1 MKMTTFESEEAKGI
15 MMALLD
21 SLRGEVEGKEGDDF
35 AEVAFQAGKFES
47 DASGDS
53 AYGLGAVILTRDR
66 DVIDTL
72 QQFLED
78 TLRTWSS
85 AGTQPKPN
93 VKDGP

>member
-1 MKMTTFESEEAKGI
+1 MKMTTFDTDEAKNI
-15 MMALLD
+15 MIALLD
-21 SLRGEVEGKEGDDF
+21 SLSKEVSSQEGDDVP
-35 AEVAFQAGKFES
+35 EVAFQMGKFES
-47 DASGDS
+47 STSGENG
-53 AYGLGAVILTRDR
+53 YGLAAVVLTRDR

-85 AGTQPKPN
+85 AGTQPKTD

>member
-1 MKMTTFESEEAKGI
+1 MKMTAFESEEAKNI
-15 MMALLD
+15 MIALLETL
-21 SLRGEVEGKEGDDF
+21 SKEVGSQEGDDIP
-35 AEVAFQAGKFES
+35 EVAFRSGKFES
-47 DASGDS
+47 STSGDNC
-53 AYGLGAVILTRDR
+53 YGFAAVVLTRDR

-85 AGTQPKPN
+85 AGTQPKAD

>member
-1 MKMTTFESEEAKGI
+1 MTTFETDEAKGI
-15 MMALLD
+15 MIALLEAV
-21 SLRGEVEGKEGDDF
+21 SKQVGSQEGDEF
-35 AEVAFQAGKFES
+35 PEVAFHAGKFES
-47 DASGDS
+47 STTGENG
-53 AYGLGAVILTRDR
+53 YGFAAVVLTLDR

-93 VKDGP
+93 VKNGP

>member
-1 MKMTTFESEEAKGI
+1 MTTFETEEAKGI
-15 MMALLD
+15 MIALLD
-21 SLRGEVEGKEGDDF
+21 ALRGEVEGQEGDDVP
-35 AEVAFQAGKFES
+35 EVAFQAGKFES
-47 DASGDS
+47 VANGDS
-53 AYGLGAVILTRDR
+53 AYGLGAVVLTRDR

-85 AGTQPKPN
+85 AGTQPKTN